1 MNEAV
6 RQAAMY
12 DPKTKKLSYIDLC
25 FHAHHL
31 NFAEDANNTLWF
43 NDLGMGHS
51 IFAAE
56 HPHVGPD
63 ARRAEIAGVDGPR
76 ARHQRQRQA
85 RCVRGAEGSDRPG
98 EGQVDRRRVV

>member
-1 MNEAV
+1 MTDAV

-43 NDLGMGHS
+43 NDLGIGQRLPWRNHQ
-51 IFAAE
+51 A
-56 HPHVGPD
+56 D
-63 ARRAEIAGVDGPR
+63 ARCESIRDIAGR
-76 ARHQRQRQA
+76 AL
-85 RCVRGAEGSDRPG
+85 
-98 EGQVDRRRVV
+98 